1 MKTTKKKTEKKFD
14 FERTQE
20 ITAVISTLS
29 QFIPRVDGE
38 SPIAPLFSKEFLLK
52 NLLGLTEEEYKLN
65 DELLQKECENIL
77 TVIGTIAKQYQQV
90 EQPEGTVKQ
99 LTIKTKEKVN

>member
-20 ITAVISTLS
+20 IASVLGTLS
-29 QFIPRVDGE
+29 QFIPQVNSD

-52 NLLGLTEEEYKLN
+52 NLLGLTEAEYKLN

-90 EQPEGTVKQ
+90 EQPEGTVKK
-99 LTIKTKEKVN
+99 LTKKTKEKVN